1 MIFLS
6 RKRIQSVRKTHYIS
20 RKKQLLMFIFLYFFF
35 LKFSIVSAQNQPI
48 KTYTKN
54 NGLPSL
60 HIQDIAQ
67 DSIGYLWLATPKG
80 LVRFDGNSF
89 ITYTTKNG
97 LLSNNINTISANNNL
112 ILIGTNK
119 GLSVKNRNNFKNFE
133 GNNINCILN
142 ANNHTFLGTDKGIF
156 RLREDYLSPLRTNFQ
171 IDLNEINDLKFDGKF
186 YWVATNKSLWKV
198 DELTNP
204 TILER
209 IDVNNFSSILVDN
222 NKIITTTYN
231 NGIKII
237 TNSEV
242 KNQPVIL
249 QNIIKVKKIDNQ
261 FWVISEDEGIQV
273 FDNDFNFERT
283 INKYNSL
290 TSNNITTIFEDS
302 DQNKWIGTQNAG
314 LYTIK
319 SDNPSP
325 KKPHI
330 SFENIEVVFKA
341 LDSININNY
350 NKILQLPS
358 NKNHISFY
366 YKTVDISNSKNIEY
380 RYTLNNK
387 TSPWSSKSN
396 VDLAYL
402 SPGNYTFTVQSKIGN
417 LESDPIQ
424 FNFYIDTPLYQKK
437 WFIWSSLGLT
447 CVLLGLLIWLYIRR
461 IQAKNKAKIEKLV
474 LKNHLLSLEQKA
486 LQLQMNPHFIFNVL
500 NGIKALGNSGK
511 SVELNETIS
520 KFATLLR
527 GILHNSRQ
535 EEISLAEEITTL
547 KNYIE
552 LEQQMSTNSFEYQ
565 VTTNLSI
572 DSEEI
577 LIPPMLIQPFVEN
590 SIKHGISTI
599 EKGRIDISFS
609 TKHNMLQCEILD
621 NGIGFHQSQKNKQ
634 SSSHRSVAMQ
644 VTKDRIESL
653 SNKSTFTITEIK
665 KEGKTYGTKVFFTIP
680 LKTDF

>member
-1 MIFLS
+1 
-6 RKRIQSVRKTHYIS
+6 
-20 RKKQLLMFIFLYFFF
+20 MFVFLYFFF
-35 LKFSIVSAQNQPI
+35 LKFSIISAQNQPI

-54 NGLPSL
+54 NGLSSL

-89 ITYTTKNG
+89 LTYTTKNG
-97 LLSNNINTISANNNL
+97 LASNNINTIFVNNNF

-119 GLSVKNRNNFKNFE
+119 GLSVKSRNNFKNFE
-133 GNNINCILN
+133 GNNINCILY

-156 RLREDYLSPLRTNFQ
+156 RLREEYLSPLRTNFQ

-209 IDVNNFSSILVDN
+209 IDVNNFTSILVDK

-237 TNSEV
+237 INGEV
-242 KNQPVIL
+242 KNQPVTL
-249 QNIIKVKKIDNQ
+249 QNIIKVEKIDNQ
-261 FWVISEDEGIQV
+261 YWVISEDEGIQV

-283 INKYNSL
+283 INKYNAL

-319 SDNPSP
+319 NDNPSP

-330 SFENIEVVFKA
+330 SFENIEVA
-341 LDSININNY
+341 YQSLDSISNQY
-350 NKILQLPS
+350 PYTEILKLPS
-358 NKNHISFY
+358 NKNYLSFS
-366 YKTVDISNSKNIEY
+366 YKTINIKNPQSITY
-380 RYTLNNK
+380 RYKLNN
-387 TSPWSSKSN
+387 TFSPWSKQNSIN
-396 VDLAYL
+396 FANL
-402 SPGNYTFTVQSKIGN
+402 SPGSYTFTAQSKVGN
-417 LESDPIQ
+417 LESEPIQ

-437 WFIWSSLGLT
+437 WFIWSIIGLA
-447 CVLLGLLIWLYIRR
+447 CLLLGLIIWSYIRR
-461 IQAKNKAKIEKLV
+461 IQTKNKAKIEKLE
-474 LKNHLLSLEQKA
+474 LKNHLLCLEQKA

-527 GILHNSRQ
+527 GVLHNSRQ

-653 SNKSTFTITEIK
+653 SNKSTFSITEIK
-665 KEGKTYGTKVFFTIP
+665 KEGKTYGTKVLFTIP